1 MKIQGAMT
9 ILAKKA
15 KSLNMSIEE
24 TIKVID
30 SNPTAYPL
38 RVIQAY
44 EVYMKDKGYVW
55 SGVNYQR
62 WVMEKECM

>member
-1 MKIQGAMT
+1 MKIKGAMT

-38 RVIQAY
+38 RVIHAY

-62 WVMEKECM
+62 WIKKETI

>member
-1 MKIQGAMT
+1 MRIEGAMT
-9 ILAKKA
+9 ILDKKA

-30 SNPTAYPL
+30 ANPTAFSL
-38 RVIQAY
+38 RLIQAY

-55 SGVNYQR
+55 SGVNFER
-62 WVMEKECM
+62 WVKRSA

>member
-1 MKIQGAMT
+1 MKIKGAMT

-38 RVIQAY
+38 RVIHAY

-55 SGVNYQR
+55 SGVNYPR
-62 WVMEKECM
+62 WIKKETI